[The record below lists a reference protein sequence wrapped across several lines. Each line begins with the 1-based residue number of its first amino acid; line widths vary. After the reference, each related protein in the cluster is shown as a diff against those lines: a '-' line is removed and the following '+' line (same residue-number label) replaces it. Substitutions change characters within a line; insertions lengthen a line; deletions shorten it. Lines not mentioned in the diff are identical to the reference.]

1 MKKISMGMISDTING
16 INVNSSIPCNSGN
29 YQNCG
34 SRTVGYVVM
43 HYTGNLKDSAQA
55 NVNYFKSSG
64 RNASAHF
71 FVDDTAIFQ
80 NVELR
85 DKAWHCGGKSYKHR
99 ECRNANSFGIEMCC
113 TAGNHK
119 ISEITK
125 KNAAYLCAHLCKLLG
140 ISASDVDTYVV
151 RHYDVTGKMCPA
163 QMAGS
168 GNNEW
173 STFKTLVKN
182 ILSDTNGMVLN
193 ESDVSKIAESTN
205 PVVIKVGSV
214 VTIKNG
220 AIYGGLSA
228 TRGKSVPLV
237 QCGGKRHT
245 VTKIETHN
253 GVEEALLKEI
263 VSWVSV
269 SSLNQK

>member
-1 MKKISMGMISDTING
+1 MKKISIGMISNTING
-16 INVNSSIPCNSGN
+16 IKVNSSIPCNSGN
-29 YQNCG
+29 YENCG

-43 HYTGNLKDSAQA
+43 HYTGNLKDSAQS
-55 NVNYFKSSG
+55 NVNYFKGSG

-80 NVELR
+80 SVELR
-85 DKAWHCGGKSYKHR
+85 NRAWHCGGKSYKHR

-113 TAGNHK
+113 TAGNYK

-151 RHYDVTGKMCPA
+151 RHYDVTGKTCPA

-168 GNNEW
+168 ENSEW
-173 STFKTLVKN
+173 STFKTLVKS
-182 ILSDTNGMVLN
+182 ILSDMP
-193 ESDVSKIAESTN
+193 KIAEPTK
-205 PVVIKVGSV
+205 PAAIKVGSV
-214 VTIKNG
+214 VTIKDG
-220 AIYGGLSA
+220 AVYGGLSG
-228 TRGKSVPLV
+228 TRGKSIPSV

-269 SSLNQK
+269 SSLNQT